1 MYYLSLGESAL
12 QISRANDRT
21 TALEITYS
29 SLAVVQHPPTQRE
42 ARTTPSSELIPFHCL
57 LGLKMIEGK
66 AFLLIASQAT
76 KVTTVG
82 FSTIYE
88 IEAVSLVGVGRK
100 EEQGSLLG

>member
-1 MYYLSLGESAL
+1 
-12 QISRANDRT
+12 
-21 TALEITYS
+21 
-29 SLAVVQHPPTQRE
+29 
-42 ARTTPSSELIPFHCL
+42 
-57 LGLKMIEGK
+57 MIVGK
-66 AFLLIASQAT
+66 AFLLIATQAT